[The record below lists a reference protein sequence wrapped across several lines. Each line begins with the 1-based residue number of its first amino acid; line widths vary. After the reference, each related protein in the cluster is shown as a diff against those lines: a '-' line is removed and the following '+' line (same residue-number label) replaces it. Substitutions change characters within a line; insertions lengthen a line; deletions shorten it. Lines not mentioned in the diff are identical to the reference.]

1 MIQRIQSLYL
11 LLVVLCS
18 GVLIQWLPLFQ
29 NSEAVRYVSDELVFA
44 AGFLLSALLALLALF
59 RFKKRQSQLVLA
71 RLNIILNFIL
81 FGSLFYYWYAHFAE
95 ENSMGLGLFL
105 PLIQVV
111 LLVLANRGILK
122 DEMLVR
128 AADRFR

>member
-29 NSEAVRYVSDELVFA
+29 NPEAARYVSDELVFA

-59 RFKKRQSQLVLA
+59 RYKKRQSQLVLA

-81 FGSLFYYWYAHFAE
+81 FGALFYYWYAHLAE

-111 LLVLANRGILK
+111 LLVLANRGIMK